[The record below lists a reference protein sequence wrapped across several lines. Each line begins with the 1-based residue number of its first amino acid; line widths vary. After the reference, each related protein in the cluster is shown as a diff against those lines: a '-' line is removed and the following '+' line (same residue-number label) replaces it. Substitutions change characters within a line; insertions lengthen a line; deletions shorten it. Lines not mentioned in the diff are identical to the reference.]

1 MQSEKELESPALHED
16 LKTSEDDFRN
26 DGDVKRVEEHLEVE
40 KDAPAGH
47 VAETAEEK
55 AMNRRINL
63 KMDVA
68 MLPLL
73 SLCYL
78 FSGLDRGNIG
88 NAETQSIHTPA
99 QIPINRTELTIYRED
114 FTEDIGAKPED
125 LNFAVSIFFL
135 TFVLFQ
141 PPSAA
146 LGRWIGPKHWIPIMM
161 VILMSLTW

>member
-1 MQSEKELESPALHED
+1 MQSEKQVESHALHED
-16 LKTSEDDFRN
+16 LKSDADDIGN
-26 DGDVKRVEEHLEVE
+26 DGDAKKVEEHLEVK

-47 VAETAEEK
+47 VAESPEER

-88 NAETQSIHTPA
+88 NAETQGI
-99 QIPINRTELTIYRED
+99 
-114 FTEDIGAKPED
+114 
-125 LNFAVSIFFL
+125 V
-135 TFVLFQ
+135 
-141 PPSAA
+141 PSF
-146 LGRWIGPKHWIPIMM
+146 
-161 VILMSLTW
+161 